1 MIVGFS
7 FMMSNIVLAEAYN
20 ISEVS
25 KCKVVTDYSRDTS
38 VEEMDTVIFGTNS
51 VNNSKQPM
59 EWIVLEKDGSK
70 ALLLSKYTLRNR
82 EYNKSDE
89 PVTWETCDLRK
100 YLNNEWYNRVF
111 DNGEKQ
117 MILDSVLVN
126 SNLNYLRSKDMIT
139 CPNTIDKVFLL
150 SFLEFK
156 TYFGCYDVDEI
167 KLNDNKIVGPVVKF
181 YENARAYGL
190 TSIDEKQNA
199 KEQGWWL
206 RVNTT
211 NKKRAILFQE
221 LEDADKDYYMI
232 FDCVRKAPQDFMTT
246 ENTTNKTRFGSTFAL
261 SDNPTGT
268 KGVRPALW
276 VSYTG
281 NQSSDN
287 NLYLTIGEMEHNSDN
302 KISSGGQIAGLPSR
316 ESDLRS
322 DNHFYLDNNMQES
335 TWVYYKTYYYHVDGS
350 GNIQK
355 NQWIELR
362 YVGADGRMYRG
373 RQTPDGKWVGD
384 DGLVVDTSADL
395 SKSLT
400 IEAAEPDSWYKT
412 QSGLWYYFEND
423 RTTTK
428 KGWFTDSRD
437 NQTYYL
443 DPQTGIMAVGWT
455 TINGIQYYFNESH
468 NNELNW
474 YETGGGFYESYNKK
488 VKAYGSMYKNETTP
502 DGKKVDANGRLV
514 N

>member
-1 MIVGFS
+1 
-7 FMMSNIVLAEAYN
+7 MMSNIVLAEAYN
-20 ISEVS
+20 ISEIP

-51 VNNSKQPM
+51 VDNAKQPM

-82 EYNKSDE
+82 EYNKNDE
-89 PVTWETCDLRK
+89 PVSWETCDLRK

-167 KLNDNKIVGPVVKF
+167 KLNDDLIVGPVVKF
-181 YENARAYGL
+181 FENARAFGL
-190 TSIDEKQNA
+190 TSIEEKQNA
-199 KEQGWWL
+199 KEKEWWL
-206 RVNTT
+206 RGNST
-211 NKKRAILFQE
+211 NKKSSILFPIINQGN
-221 LEDADKDYYMI
+221 DTDSYI
-232 FDCVRKAPQDFMTT
+232 VFDFVATTPTDFMTK
-246 ENTTNKTRFGSTFAL
+246 ENTKNKHNNESLAHFCSVSSKIGI
-261 SDNPTGT
+261 
-268 KGVRPALW
+268 RPATW
-276 VSYTG
+276 VSLAG
-281 NQSSDN
+281 IQSGDTH
-287 NLYLTIGEMEHNSDN
+287 LYQTIGEMERNSYN
-302 KISSGGQIAGLPSR
+302 RNSSSWQIAGLPSR
-316 ESDLRS
+316 ESELRS
-322 DNHFYLDNNMQES
+322 DNRFYLDNNMQKNS
-335 TWVYYKTYYYHVDGS
+335 WVYYKTYYYHVDGS

-362 YVGADGRMYRG
+362 YVGEDGRMYRG

-384 DGLVVDTSADL
+384 DGLVVDAGADL

-428 KGWFTDSRD
+428 KGWFTDKRD

-455 TINGIQYYFNESH
+455 TINGSQYYFNESH
-468 NNELNW
+468 NNEVNW

-502 DGKKVDANGRLV
+502 DGKKVGADGKLIK
-514 N
+514 